1 MSVAT
6 HRAALVSLL
15 NSVPDIGRVHEYQRY
30 SREENTFRGL
40 YLFNAPPMQPH
51 LRGWQVSHTG
61 QERRTLGVGR
71 VLKQHFWTLRG
82 YLVLND
88 GFASELVFDDLCE
101 AIADAYQADPTLGG
115 VNTAEMFGDGPDGV
129 QKRDAGPVLFCGV
142 LCHSAV
148 LQLETWEYA
157 R

>member
-6 HRAALVSLL
+6 HRAALVGLL
-15 NSVPDIGRVHEYQRY
+15 NGVPGIGRVHEYQRY
-30 SREENTFRGL
+30 SREESTFRSL
-40 YLFNAPPMQPH
+40 YLWGEPPMQPH
-51 LRGWQVSHTG
+51 LRGWQVSHPSE
-61 QERRTLGVGR
+61 ERRTLGVSR
-71 VLKQHFWTLRG
+71 VLKKHSWALRG

-88 GFASELVFDDLCE
+88 EFASELVFDGLCE
-101 AIADAYQADPTLGG
+101 AVADAYQADPTLGG
-115 VNTAEMFGDGPDGV
+115 VCAAEMWGDGPDGV
-129 QKRDAGPVLFCGV
+129 QKLDAGPVLFCGV